1 MLIAG
6 IALHARPARVAAI
19 ALLVVTIF
27 KCFLH
32 DLGRLGGLYRIASFL
47 GLALA
52 LVMVSVLLQKFVLAR
67 RAAAEEVAP

>member
-1 MLIAG
+1 MLHKRA
-6 IALHARPARVAAI
+6 ARGAAI
-19 ALLVVTIF
+19 ALLVITIF

-67 RAAAEEVAP
+67 RTQPEEVAP